1 MRAPSTGCIRVFW
14 AGYPISASLLLGRRS
29 VPFAGGLEPSYCC
42 WCRRGGGRAALQPWD
57 AGGIPCP
64 GQGDGVGDPK
74 GEVAAR
80 AGCPV

>member
-14 AGYPISASLLLGRRS
+14 AGYPVSASLLLGKERSLCRGLGALLLLLVQTGRREGS
-29 VPFAGGLEPSYCC
+29 T
-42 WCRRGGGRAALQPWD
+42 AAWD